1 MEETLHSINSI
12 KTMEIIDVNTG
23 GKLGFVKDIK
33 IDYERQKVVS
43 VILPGESKGWFSKA
57 EDVEIPWE
65 NIVKIGSDVL
75 LVDFN
80 GLEVSDIYS

>member
-1 MEETLHSINSI
+1 MEENLHSINNI

-43 VILPGESKGWFSKA
+43 VFLPGESKGWFSKA

>member
-1 MEETLHSINSI
+1 MEENLHSINSI

>member
-1 MEETLHSINSI
+1 MEENLHSINSI

-65 NIVKIGSDVL
+65 NIVKFGSDVL

>member
-1 MEETLHSINSI
+1 MEENLHSINNI

>member
-1 MEETLHSINSI
+1 MEENLHSINNI

-80 GLEVSDIYS
+80 GLEVSDI